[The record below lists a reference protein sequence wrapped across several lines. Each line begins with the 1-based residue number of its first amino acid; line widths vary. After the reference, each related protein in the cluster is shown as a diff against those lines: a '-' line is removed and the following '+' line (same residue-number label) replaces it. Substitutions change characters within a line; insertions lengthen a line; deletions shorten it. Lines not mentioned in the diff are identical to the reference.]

1 MRVIIV
7 DDEPLAREGVE
18 LLLKQEPDVELVGVC
33 RNGKEAI
40 AAIKELKPD
49 LVLLDIKMPGLDGF
63 GVLDHIGPENMPAV
77 IFLTA
82 YEEHA
87 LAAFEVNALDYLLK
101 PVDAQRFRLSMERA
115 RTDGLAAQQT
125 NLRAL
130 LEQVQLKPPGDERI
144 VVRNAGHVHFLRPRE
159 ISWVQANGDY
169 VTIHAGS
176 REHLIRQTL
185 RQMEQRLKDSGFKR
199 IHRSAIV
206 NLDAIEE
213 LIATKSGDY
222 QVILN
227 NGAVLKLS
235 RSYRDELYEALGG

>member
-18 LLLKQEPDVELVGVC
+18 LLLRQEPDAELVGVC

-40 AAIKELKPD
+40 TAINQLKPD

-63 GVLDHIGPENMPAV
+63 GVIDHIGPENMPAV

-101 PVDAQRFRLSMERA
+101 PVDADRFRLSMERA
-115 RTDGLAAQQT
+115 RQDDLTTHRT
-125 NLRAL
+125 NIHAL
-130 LEQVQLKPPGDERI
+130 LEQLQRPTAEERI
-144 VVRNAGHVHFLRPRE
+144 VVRSAGHVHFLRPRE
-159 ISWVQANGDY
+159 ISWIQANGDY

-185 RQMEQRLKDSGFKR
+185 RQMEQRLKDSGFRR

-206 NLDAIEE
+206 NLEAIEE
-213 LIATKSGDY
+213 LVATKSGDY

-227 NGAVLKLS
+227 SGAVLKLS
-235 RSYRDELYEALGG
+235 RSYRDELYQALGG